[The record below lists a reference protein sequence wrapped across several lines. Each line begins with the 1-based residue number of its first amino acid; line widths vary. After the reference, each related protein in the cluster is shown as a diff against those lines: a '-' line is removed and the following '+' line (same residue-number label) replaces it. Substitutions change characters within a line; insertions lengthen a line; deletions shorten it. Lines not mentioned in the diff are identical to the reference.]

1 VAHRRLRVLGRRV
14 RLPSLN
20 IYISKLR
27 KEKKKQTNK
36 TLILNQPTRA
46 QHPLTLTS
54 RRARPPCSQPAAA
67 PCYRRRPLLLFPPP
81 ISLSQ
86 PALSLSLLSSPCFS
100 RFQAAG
106 RRASQAAQPRPRA
119 PLPDRAKRATPPGS
133 PSRDPA
139 RRPAAQRTTPC
150 NPRASSRPKPGT
162 DQAAKIRSARDRS
175 SSRVKE
181 HLVIRQR
188 RSYRGQTRSL
198 PLLPQNHLSPDLGL
212 PRFTTCS
219 PLRLRP
225 WLILIRTRNMVPI
238 SFRS

>member
-1 VAHRRLRVLGRRV
+1 M
-14 RLPSLN
+14 N
-20 IYISKLR
+20 ISKLR
-27 KEKKKQTNK
+27 KEKKRKNKQTNK
-36 TLILNQPTRA
+36 TLILNRPTRA

-86 PALSLSLLSSPCFS
+86 PALSLSSLLPASADSKPLDTRTPSKPGCP
-100 RFQAAG
+100 AATPS
-106 RRASQAAQPRPRA
+106 APARPRQA
-119 PLPDRAKRATPPGS
+119 
-133 PSRDPA
+133 RDPA